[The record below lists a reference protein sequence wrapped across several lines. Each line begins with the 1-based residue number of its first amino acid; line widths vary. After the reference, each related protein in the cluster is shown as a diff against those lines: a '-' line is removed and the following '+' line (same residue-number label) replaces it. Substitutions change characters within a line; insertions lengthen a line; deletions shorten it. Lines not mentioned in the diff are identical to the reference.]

1 MEKKLSI
8 YVILVPLFA
17 VISCLITSVWF
28 IKYDTVQHPFFLL
41 LGIVTFI
48 DYLISLIAK
57 KVYWA
62 FVDKDEGENKER
74 LIIFLFI
81 NILGL
86 IPIINFLILIISLC
100 MLTYYSIKYFFK
112 KNDIKLEL

>member
-1 MEKKLSI
+1 MGKKLSI

-17 VISCLITSVWF
+17 VISCLVISMWL
-28 IKYDTVQHPFFLL
+28 IKYDTVQDPFFLM
-41 LGIVTFI
+41 LGIATFI
-48 DYLISLIAK
+48 EYLISLIAK
-57 KVYWA
+57 KAYWV

-86 IPIINFLILIISLC
+86 IPLFNFLMLMISLC
-100 MLTYYSIKYFFK
+100 ALTYYSIKYFLK
-112 KNDIKLEL
+112 RMI